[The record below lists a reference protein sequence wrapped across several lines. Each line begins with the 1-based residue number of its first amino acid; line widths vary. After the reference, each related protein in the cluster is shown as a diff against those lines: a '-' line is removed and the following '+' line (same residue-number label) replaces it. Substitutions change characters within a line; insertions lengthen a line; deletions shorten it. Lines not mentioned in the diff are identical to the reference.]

1 MPAIMCVRV
10 ECERLHP
17 TASWYFHLLP
27 RGTHFGDSQQGFA
40 ACIGGFAV
48 TARAA
53 SRSPLLELHAYAT
66 HHDYDSPD
74 RNCLVCV
81 CAGAPR

>member
-1 MPAIMCVRV
+1 MPTIMCVRA
-10 ECERLHP
+10 ECKRLHP
-17 TASWYFHLLP
+17 TASWYFQLLP
-27 RGTHFGDSQQGFA
+27 RGAHDSQQGFA

-53 SRSPLLELHAYAT
+53 SRSPLLGLHAYAT